1 MGLILGGLQGFILL
15 GQYLIEITSFI
26 AAAPSLGNEIGV
38 VSALHHSGGEIR
50 WLPRRIAAV
59 HFISRDIL
67 HEPTGSQKPRIAR
80 CYLIATL
87 SPGKSR
93 SVVDFSLLAFSN
105 SDPLLRVLGNLI
117 QGGNV
122 VLISCEL

>member
-1 MGLILGGLQGFILL
+1 
-15 GQYLIEITSFI
+15 
-26 AAAPSLGNEIGV
+26 
-38 VSALHHSGGEIR
+38 
-50 WLPRRIAAV
+50 
-59 HFISRDIL
+59 
-67 HEPTGSQKPRIAR
+67 QKPRIAR